1 MTSLVAI
8 SRTFMSVLVIAAS
21 LQAAV
26 QQTTPS
32 SDAKNDT
39 KYFQALELYH
49 DGNLVDAMPLFEELA
64 ATYPKDAGI
73 HESWAFC
80 MMGYAATI
88 PQPEERKKV
97 RARARKIAI
106 EAQRLGD
113 NSPLLQTILQISE
126 DGAESA
132 YSNHAEVDAVMK
144 EAEAEFVRGNFDKAR
159 EGYIR
164 ALLLDPNNY
173 EAALFTGDVYF
184 KQKVYGSAGEWF
196 ARAIQIDPNRETAYR
211 YWGDSL
217 FAMGKNEEARDKF
230 IEAIVAEP
238 YNMSP
243 WQGAQAWAK
252 HNQGQLHILQLQNKA
267 QVDRKDDRTINITI
281 DPSALGKKD
290 DPMGAAWM
298 AYGLSRAS
306 WQGEKFKKEFP
317 NEPKYRHTMREEV
330 ESLTLMV
337 DVLKGQKLNSV
348 DSGLLEL
355 MKLSNAGLL
364 EPYVL
369 LNRADQQ
376 ILLDYPAYRELH
388 RDKVRQYLDD
398 YVVPKA
404 PHS

>member
-1 MTSLVAI
+1 MTRFVGTSKIFLL
-8 SRTFMSVLVIAAS
+8 VLVMAAS
-21 LQAAV
+21 LQAAI
-26 QQTTPS
+26 QRTTPS
-32 SDAKNDT
+32 TDPTNDP
-39 KYFQALELYH
+39 KYSHVLELYH

-64 ATYPKDAGI
+64 ATYPKNAGI

-97 RARARKIAI
+97 RVRARKIAI
-106 EAQRLGD
+106 EAQQLGD
-113 NSPLLQTILQISE
+113 NSPLLQTILQIPE

-132 YSNHAEVDAVMK
+132 YSNRSEVDAVMK

-217 FAMGKNEEARDKF
+217 FAMGKNEESRAKF

-252 HNQGQLHILQLQNKA
+252 RNQGQLHILQLQNKA
-267 QVDRKDDRTINITI
+267 QVDRKDDRNINMTI

-290 DPMGAAWM
+290 DPTGAAWM
-298 AYGLSRAS
+298 AYGLSRTS

-337 DVLKGQKLNSV
+337 DVLKGQKLNGV
-348 DSGLLEL
+348 DPGLLEL
-355 MKLSNAGLL
+355 MRLSDAGLL

-376 ILLDYPAYRELH
+376 ILLDYPAYREAH